1 MTCSRNAIGCYRGL
15 ITAALAALIVV
26 GTAPGHAQGSYV
38 DPYTL
43 NHRVPGKNVVREGD
57 VSVGATIRTDER
69 YNKGGLFSGPRGW
82 VYWNYLADPK
92 GYQNPN
98 LWPDKR
104 PTYFFGDMEIPAG
117 AELTV
122 RGRYPHV
129 RYFKFSIYVFER
141 NTFVAESG
149 GSIAGINIE
158 PDPGSANPYIV
169 GADRDATNRNFTIR
183 IMTKDAPAN
192 AAERAKNTVYLGNQ
206 TRTIFGGF
214 RMYVSDK
221 GYDGAGW
228 APADV
233 PSLEGPGITYEATL
247 ADGTKLPEAEVNK
260 RFGKLLG
267 DAPPPLDADAWYKLV
282 NNKGNNPCM
291 TPATAPACANSQ
303 FFLFTGMKDAVY
315 GAFMP
320 PAERAAIPVAKQ
332 MEGGGDPTTAYL
344 VNYIS
349 RKYGPVYVFRAKLP
363 TFPNTWANTKIMP
376 DGQVQYWSVATMASF
391 TNGSL
396 WDGVFDMQ
404 VPLDKDGYYAIV
416 VSRPEDRPKNA
427 TRENAVAWIDWGP
440 GEGLGDPRNR
450 KDWGALLMRYMVP
463 HKDFQY
469 NPLKADTPDK
479 LAQVMGPYY
488 PRGYYTTKAKFEAEG
503 VKKAPVPKGN

>member
-1 MTCSRNAIGCYRGL
+1 MTRNRYACFAATL
-15 ITAALAALIVV
+15 AAALVMATAAVF
-26 GTAPGHAQGSYV
+26 AQGSYV
-38 DPYTL
+38 DPFTL
-43 NHRVPGKNVVREGD
+43 KNREPGKALAREGD

-69 YNKGGLFSGPRGW
+69 YNKDGLFSGPRGW

-92 GYQNPN
+92 PYQNPN

-104 PTYFFGDMEIPAG
+104 PTYFFGEMEIPAG
-117 AELTV
+117 ADLTV
-122 RGRYPHV
+122 RGRFPHV

-141 NTFVAESG
+141 NTFVAETG
-149 GSIAGINIE
+149 GSIPGINIE
-158 PDPGSANPYIV
+158 PDPGSTNPYGV
-169 GADRDATNRNFTIR
+169 GADRDAKQRNFTIH
-183 IMTKDAPAN
+183 IAAKDAPVN
-192 AAERAKNTVYLGNQ
+192 PAERAKNTVYLGNQ
-206 TRTIFGGF
+206 TKTIFGGF

-228 APADV
+228 GPADV
-233 PSLEGPGITYEATL
+233 PSLERPGLTYEAAL
-247 ADGTKLPEAEVNK
+247 PDGTKLSEAEVNK
-260 RFGKLLG
+260 RFGKFLG
-267 DAPPPLDADAWYKLV
+267 DAPPPIDADAWYRLV
-282 NNKGNNPCM
+282 NNKNNNPCM
-291 TPATAPACANSQ
+291 TPATAPACPNSQ

-332 MEGGGDPTTAYL
+332 MEGGGDPTTAYI

-349 RKYGPVYVFRAKLP
+349 RKFGPLYVFRAKLP

-376 DGQVQYWSVATMASF
+376 DGEVQYWSVASMASF

-404 VPLDKDGYYAIV
+404 VPLDKDGYYTIV
-416 VSRPEDRPKNA
+416 VSRPEGRPKNA
-427 TRENAVAWIDWGP
+427 TRENGVAWIDWGP

-469 NPLKADTPDK
+469 SPLKASSPAE
-479 LAQVMGPYY
+479 LASVMGPYY

-503 VKKAPVPKGN
+503 VKKQMAPRAK